1 MNKRLALALSFVT
14 LSTATAFSAQASD
27 MEQTSEQE
35 QPAAQAATMEVHKS
49 PTCGC
54 CKNWIAHMQEAG
66 FAVTPVD
73 HANLFPVKMQ
83 AGVREQYQSCHTGI
97 IDGYVF
103 EGHVP
108 AKFVQQFLASPSDD
122 AIGLSVPAMPVG
134 TPGMEMGGRFNP
146 YQILLLKKDGSSEV
160 YASIA
165 NYEEQF

>member
-1 MNKRLALALSFVT
+1 MKQSIALTLSSFMLLALPAFMAV
-14 LSTATAFSAQASD
+14 ATGEDNASAQA
-27 MEQTSEQE
+27 T
-35 QPAAQAATMEVHKS
+35 TMEVHKS

-73 HANLFPVKMQ
+73 HANLFSLKME

-108 AKFVQQFLASPSDD
+108 AKFVLQFLQSPAAD

-134 TPGMEMGGRFNP
+134 TPGMEMGGRFSP
-146 YQILLLKKDGSSEV
+146 YDILLLKKDGSAEV

-165 NYEEQF
+165 SYDEQF